1 MTKAHIDTVTEY
13 QLIKGTEEGNSDGTF
28 RKMLIDFNREFQK
41 THKSTFLI
49 QDDKG
54 LKTQNYVG
62 MIHVGN
68 KQLEIL
74 PKIDGLN
81 EKPIDLLV
89 NPEDLKE
96 IQDRNIRNR
105 TNLVRM
111 LCIALDLDIKS
122 DQITNTGSS
131 STILE
136 VMIQLFCKMLWKE
149 LHRGQVRQYEPHIDN
164 LSVMRG
170 RLNIGR
176 QIRENLIRPER
187 LACDFDEFTIDTPIN
202 QILKATLRLLQ
213 NKSINS
219 ENKRK
224 ILQLLMFFDEVSD
237 VIPTDLH
244 WNKLKMDR
252 LTARYNP
259 VLELSKLFLKGKY
272 QSIYAGTGIGF
283 SLLFDM
289 NELFEKYVGR
299 MLKKHPENKHLTI
312 SLQKPENYLAI
323 RQHNKTPVC
332 KLKPDVYAINNGDKN
347 DSKSPWIVDTKWKK
361 LNEEKSRDGVGSGD
375 VYQML
380 AYGYRYQTKNIF
392 LIYPHHSD
400 LEKFP
405 RGIRETY
412 VVEHPVADI
421 KSISIHIATLEL
433 TELDTVED
441 QLTKILNKNKYN

>member
-1 MTKAHIDTVTEY
+1 MTKTDIDTVTEY
-13 QLIKGTEEGNSDGTF
+13 QLIKGTEEGNSDATF
-28 RKMLIDFNREFQK
+28 RKMLIDFNREFKK

-49 QDDKG
+49 QDDEG
-54 LKTQNYVG
+54 LKTQNFVG

-68 KQLEIL
+68 RQLEIL
-74 PKIDGLN
+74 PKIDNNDEKDVDLN
-81 EKPIDLLV
+81 TE
-89 NPEDLKE
+89 
-96 IQDRNIRNR
+96 R

-149 LHRGQVRQYEPHIDN
+149 LHRGPVRQYEPHSDN

-176 QIRENLIRPER
+176 QIRENLIRPDR
-187 LACDFDEFTIDTPIN
+187 LVCDFDEFTIDTPIN

-224 ILQLLMFFDEVSD
+224 ILQLLMCFDEVSD
-237 VIPTDLH
+237 VIPTELH
-244 WNKLKMDR
+244 WNKLKIDR
-252 LTARYNP
+252 LSSRYNP
-259 VLELSKLFLKGKY
+259 LLELSKLFLKGKY

-299 MLKKHPENKHLTI
+299 MLKIHPENKHLTI
-312 SLQKPENYLAI
+312 TLQKPERYLAI
-323 RQHNKTPVC
+323 RQHDKTQVC
-332 KLKPDVYAINNGDKN
+332 KLKPDVYAINNSDKN

-361 LNEEKSRDGVGSGD
+361 LNEEKSKDGVGSGD

-380 AYGYRYQTKNIF
+380 AYGYQYQTKNIF

-405 RGIRETY
+405 PGIRETF
-412 VVEHPVADI
+412 VITHPIDDI
-421 KSISIHIATLEL
+421 KPISIHIATLEL
-433 TELDTVED
+433 TDLGTVED
-441 QLTKILNKNKYN
+441 QLTKILNKNKLS